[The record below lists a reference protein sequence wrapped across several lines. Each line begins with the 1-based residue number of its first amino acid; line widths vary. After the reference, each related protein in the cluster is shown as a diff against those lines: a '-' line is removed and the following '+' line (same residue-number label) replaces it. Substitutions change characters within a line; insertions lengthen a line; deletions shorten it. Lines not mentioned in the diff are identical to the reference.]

1 MFSIYDY
8 TDELTE
14 LIRNGS
20 DTDDLIHELA
30 DQAVPI
36 YNSDIIREWS
46 ERSECWDR
54 WADEIGDSDGTI
66 IEQMSRDL
74 YLAYRDE
81 LAAHAEELASELD
94 DE

>member
-30 DQAVPI
+30 DQAVPV
-36 YNSDIIREWS
+36 YNSDIIEEWS
-46 ERSECWDR
+46 ENPGCWDR
-54 WADEIGDSDGTI
+54 WADEMGDTYGTI

-81 LAAHAEELASELD
+81 LAEYAEELASELE

>member
-14 LIRNGS
+14 LISNGS

-30 DQAVPI
+30 DQAVPV
-36 YNSDIIREWS
+36 YNSGIIEEWS
-46 ERSECWDR
+46 ERPECWDR
-54 WADEIGDSDGTI
+54 FADEMGDAYGTI
-66 IEQMSRDL
+66 IEQMSHDL

-81 LAAHAEELASELD
+81 LTEYAEELSLELD
-94 DE
+94 EE

>member
-8 TDELTE
+8 TGELTE

-36 YNSDIIREWS
+36 YNSDIISDWS
-46 ERSECWDR
+46 ERPDYWDR
-54 WADEIGDSDGTI
+54 FAEEMGEPHGPI
-66 IEQMSRDL
+66 IQQMAGDL
-74 YLAYRDE
+74 YMAYRDE
-81 LAAHAEELASELD
+81 LTAYVEELTDELGI
-94 DE
+94 